1 MDYQHAWDRPVI
13 AGLKFLRKDENN
25 RSTMKLQV
33 GRNELLSALSAVIGV
48 VERRQTL
55 PVLSNFLLDLRDDEL
70 VVTGTDLEIE
80 LEARAR
86 VQNLAPGRATVP
98 ARKLFDICRGLPEG
112 AEISLEVG
120 GDKALLKSGRS
131 RYSLSCLKADEFP
144 ALGRV
149 TDGRELSMAQAQLRS
164 LIERTQFAMA
174 QQDVRYYLNGTLLE
188 VDAGRVR
195 AVATDGHRLALSEA
209 TLETGISERI
219 QVIVPR
225 KAILELQRLLDSTDE
240 PAKVRISA
248 TQIEVDLDVVRL
260 TTKLIDGR
268 FPDYERVV
276 PESGDKKLQADRE
289 MVKRALARTAIL
301 SNEKFRGVR
310 LTIDGS
316 KLSLQTH
323 NPEHEEAE
331 EDLEVG
337 YEGGPIEIGFN
348 VNYLLDALG
357 ALNSEQFVME
367 LKNADS
373 SGLIHALDDESSKY
387 VVMPMRL

>member
-1 MDYQHAWDRPVI
+1 
-13 AGLKFLRKDENN
+13 
-25 RSTMKLQV
+25 MKLQV

-55 PVLSNFLLDLRDDEL
+55 PVLSNFLLEL
-70 VVTGTDLEIE
+70 KDNELIVTGTDLEIE
-80 LEARAR
+80 LQARAQ

-112 AEISLEVG
+112 AEINLEFT

-131 RYSLSCLKADEFP
+131 RYSLSCLKAEEFP

-149 TDGRELSMAQAQLRS
+149 AEGKTLQLSRQQLRG

-174 QQDVRYYLNGTLLE
+174 QQDVRYYLNGMLLE
-188 VDAGRVR
+188 VSAQRVR
-195 AVATDGHRLALSEA
+195 VVATDGHRLALSEVG
-209 TLETGISERI
+209 LETEFTEQR
-219 QVIVPR
+219 QVVVPR
-225 KAILELQRLLDSTDE
+225 KAILELQRLLDATDE
-240 PAKVRISA
+240 TVSLKIGAS
-248 TQIEVDLDVVRL
+248 QLEVDLDVVRL

-276 PESGDKKLQADRE
+276 PDSGDKRLQADRE
-289 MVKRALARTAIL
+289 LVRRALARTAIL

-310 LTIDGS
+310 LSLDGN

-331 EDLEVG
+331 EDLEVEYQG
-337 YEGGPIEIGFN
+337 SNIEIGFN

-357 ALNSEQFVME
+357 ALSSEQFVME

-373 SGLIHALDDESSKY
+373 SGLIYAAGDASSKY

>member
-1 MDYQHAWDRPVI
+1 
-13 AGLKFLRKDENN
+13 
-25 RSTMKLQV
+25 MKLQV

-55 PVLSNFLLDLRDDEL
+55 PVLSNFLLDLKDDEL
-70 VVTGTDLEIE
+70 IVTGTDLEIE

-112 AEISLEVG
+112 AEITLEVG
-120 GDKALLKSGRS
+120 SDKALLKSGRS

-149 TDGRELSMAQAQLRS
+149 VEGKSLQVPRNQLRS

-188 VDAGRVR
+188 VDAKRVR
-195 AVATDGHRLALSEA
+195 AVATDGHRLALSEI
-209 TLETGISERI
+209 TIETGVSERT

-225 KAILELQRLLDSTDE
+225 KAILELQRLLDATDE
-240 PAKVRISA
+240 PAQVRIGA

-289 MVKRALARTAIL
+289 IVKRALARTAIL

-310 LTIDGS
+310 LTIEGT

-331 EDLEVG
+331 EDLEVS

-357 ALNSEQFVME
+357 ALGSEQFVME

-373 SGLIHALDDESSKY
+373 SGLIHAADDESSKY

>member
-1 MDYQHAWDRPVI
+1 
-13 AGLKFLRKDENN
+13 
-25 RSTMKLQV
+25 MKLQV
-33 GRNELLSALSAVIGV
+33 GRNELLAALSAVIGV

-55 PVLSNFLLDLRDDEL
+55 PVLSNFLLELRDDEL
-70 VVTGTDLEIE
+70 IVTGTDLEIE

-86 VQNLAPGRATVP
+86 VQNLAPGKATVP

-112 AEISLEVG
+112 AEISLEMNG
-120 GDKALLKSGRS
+120 EKAQLKSGRS

-149 TDGRELSMAQAQLRS
+149 VDGKALQLPYNQLRA

-174 QQDVRYYLNGTLLE
+174 QQDVRYYLNGTLFE
-188 VDAGRVR
+188 VDTHRVR
-195 AVATDGHRLALSEA
+195 AVATDGHRLALSEVEA
-209 TLETGISERI
+209 ETGIGERL

-225 KAILELQRLLDSTDE
+225 KAVLELQRLLNATDDL
-240 PAKVRISA
+240 AQIRISA

-310 LTIDGS
+310 LTIEGS
-316 KLSLQTH
+316 KLGLQTH

-331 EDLEVG
+331 EDLEVSYDG
-337 YEGGPIEIGFN
+337 SPVEIGFN

-357 ALNSEQFVME
+357 ALASEEFVME

-373 SGLIHALDDESSKY
+373 SGLIYAAGDESSKY

>member
-1 MDYQHAWDRPVI
+1 
-13 AGLKFLRKDENN
+13 
-25 RSTMKLQV
+25 MKLQV

-55 PVLSNFLLDLRDDEL
+55 PVLSNFLLELKDDEL
-70 VVTGTDLEIE
+70 IVTGTDLEIE
-80 LEARAR
+80 LQARAQ

-112 AEISLEVG
+112 AEISLDI
-120 GDKALLKSGRS
+120 GDEKAQLKSGRS
-131 RYSLSCLKADEFP
+131 RYSLACLRAEEFP
-144 ALGRV
+144 AMGRV
-149 TDGRELSMAQAQLRS
+149 SEGVTLDLQQGQLKQ
-164 LIERTQFAMA
+164 LIEKTQFAMA
-174 QQDVRYYLNGTLLE
+174 QQDVRYYLNGMLLE
-188 VDAGRVR
+188 VTASRVR
-195 AVATDGHRLALSEA
+195 SVATDGHRLALSEKMLA
-209 TLETGISERI
+209 TGLTDMV

-225 KAILELQRLLDSTDE
+225 KAVLELQRLLDAGEE
-240 PAKVRISA
+240 PVGVKIGAG
-248 TQIEVDLDVVRL
+248 QIEVDLDVVRM
-260 TTKLIDGR
+260 TSKLIDGR

-276 PESGDKKLQADRE
+276 PDSGDKQLQADRE

-310 LTIDGS
+310 LTLDGD
-316 KLSLQTH
+316 KLTLQTH

-331 EDLEVG
+331 EDLEVSYSG
-337 YEGGPIEIGFN
+337 TPLEIGFN

-357 ALNSEQFVME
+357 AIDGEQFTMM

-373 SGLIHALDDESSKY
+373 SGLIYAAEDDSSRY

>member
-1 MDYQHAWDRPVI
+1 
-13 AGLKFLRKDENN
+13 
-25 RSTMKLQV
+25 MKLQV
-33 GRNELLSALSAVIGV
+33 GRNELLAALSAVIGV

-55 PVLSNFLLDLRDDEL
+55 PVLSNFLMETRDDEL

-86 VQNLAPGRATVP
+86 VQNLAPGRATLP

-112 AEISLEVG
+112 AEIQIDVS

-144 ALGRV
+144 AMGRLAE
-149 TDGRELSMAQAQLRS
+149 GRELAVTRRQLRN

-174 QQDVRYYLNGTLLE
+174 QQDVRYYLNGLLLE
-188 VDAGRVR
+188 ITPKRVR
-195 AVATDGHRLALSEA
+195 CVATDGHRLAMSEVV
-209 TLETGISERI
+209 TETGFAENL

-225 KAILELQRLLDSTDE
+225 KAVLELMRLLDVSDE
-240 PAKVRISA
+240 VVKVRLGA
-248 TQIEVDLDVVRL
+248 GQVQVDVDVVRM
-260 TTKLIDGR
+260 TSKLIDGR
-268 FPDYERVV
+268 FPDYERVI
-276 PESGDKKLQADRE
+276 PESGDKRLQADRE
-289 MVKRALARTAIL
+289 LVKRALARTAIL

-310 LTIDGS
+310 LTLEDG
-316 KLSLQTH
+316 KLMLQTH

-331 EDLEVG
+331 EDLEVQFSG
-337 YEGGPIEIGFN
+337 SPLEIGFN

-357 ALNSEQFVME
+357 ALGSNEFVME
-367 LKNADS
+367 LKNPDS
-373 SGLIHALDDESSKY
+373 SGLIYAADDSSSKY

>member
-1 MDYQHAWDRPVI
+1 
-13 AGLKFLRKDENN
+13 
-25 RSTMKLQV
+25 MKLQV

-55 PVLSNFLLDLRDDEL
+55 PVLSNFLIELKDDEL
-70 VVTGTDLEIE
+70 IVTGTDLEIE

-112 AEISLEVG
+112 AEIALDVG
-120 GDKALLKSGRS
+120 AEKAQLKSGRS
-131 RYSLSCLKADEFP
+131 RYSLACLRAEEFP
-144 ALGRV
+144 AMGRV
-149 TDGRELSMAQAQLRS
+149 AQGRGLTLPRRQLKS
-164 LIERTQFAMA
+164 VIEKTQFAMA
-174 QQDVRYYLNGTLLE
+174 QQDVRYYLNGMLLE
-188 VDAGRVR
+188 VGRQRLR

-209 TLETGISERI
+209 ALPGESGELL

-225 KAILELQRLLDSTDE
+225 KAVLELQRLLDASDE
-240 PAKVRISA
+240 PVQV
-248 TQIEVDLDVVRL
+248 TFGTGQIEVDLDVVRM
-260 TTKLIDGR
+260 TSKLIDGR

-276 PESGDKKLQADRE
+276 PDSGDKRLEADRE
-289 MVKRALARTAIL
+289 MVRRALARTAIL

-310 LTIDGS
+310 LTLDEN
-316 KLSLQTH
+316 KLTLQTH

-331 EDLEVG
+331 EDLEVAYDG
-337 YEGGPIEIGFN
+337 AALEIGFN
-348 VNYLLDALG
+348 VNYLLDALA
-357 ALNSEQFVME
+357 ALDDERFVME

-373 SGLIHALDDESSKY
+373 SGLIRGAGDGASKY